1 MISKEKYK
9 IISSQLKNVTYNI
22 WKCENANRESDGEAK
37 LEIYQEGFSID
48 ECFCYSKGDY
58 MLYFACNFTFLKT
71 VLRDILCAI
80 CDTPGNFGTGNAS
93 DVINALF
100 KISGRYRTTEDFI
113 AYLKNFACCYVLY
126 ETKGAISPK
135 ILRVDLLRYL
145 KDNKKD
151 ANKKDFV
158 GGLLHS
164 LKHFSIEGKNLSVGQ
179 DINDISCMDD
189 ILVYIAKAFVKCAEN
204 NTKDNVIVMQIED
217 GINMK
222 FSFYYDEDK
231 HVYFLNTCHRIT
243 IKSMQQL
250 KPNTTLQS
258 GKYKIV
264 RVLGQGG
271 FGNTYVG
278 INTTFN
284 DKVAIKEFF
293 MQGIN
298 YRDDATGSI
307 TVSLER
313 NKPQFEEQ
321 LEKFKKEALRIRKLD
336 NPHIVKVHDL
346 FEENGT
352 AYYVMDY
359 IDGENLAERLKRT
372 GKPMNE
378 SEIRELLLQVLDA
391 LKKVHDAG
399 IWHLD
404 LKPANIMVDKSG
416 NVRLID
422 FGASKQLNTQEGGA
436 TTSTAISY
444 TNGYAPREQMEQ
456 NYNKFGPWTDIYAL
470 GATLYT
476 LLTNKRPP
484 LPTDIDDDATEN
496 KNQSL
501 PFPSSIS
508 EDMKG
513 LVLWMMYTNRNKRP
527 QDVNSILFQLEDYR
541 SEITKNDIDERTI
554 IEESN
559 EKKDNSISRTTK
571 LIKKN
576 RRLYIGLS
584 IALVLLLCVGFI
596 RIVNKEELKYKPKY
610 KILSEKDKTCELF
623 GEDFEDYITTGGLH
637 IDFSTVSL
645 YPVNYACIPDSANGN
660 YDIPN
665 HVDGYSVI
673 RLGDYSFYKTMLSS
687 VNVPNGVKSIGKY
700 AFGLCDSLQILS
712 ISNGI
717 EQIGDMCFMNDS
729 NLAAITIPET
739 VTSIG
744 RAAFLNCR
752 ALKSLELSH
761 VKQLSDSLFYS
772 SGLESFNINKGV
784 KKISSYVFSR
794 TKLKDVSV
802 PNSVDTIG
810 YGAFADCEQII
821 TVDLGRDRPL
831 VLGGGTFIGCKS
843 LKSIKIPNGVKYL
856 NGDFRAC
863 ESLTSV
869 SLPNSIKIIWL
880 STFSDCKSLS
890 SINIPNSVDSIGLGA
905 FIRCSSL
912 ASIDIPE
919 GVKMI
924 GYRAF
929 EDCKSLSSVHLP
941 STLAKIGS
949 LAFNNCTNL
958 RMVISDIQNPLNCK
972 IGTMDPMK
980 DAYNQWCFNY
990 IPYDAILYV
999 PRGTKGLYEKAGWSR
1014 FFSQV
1019 IER

>member
-1 MISKEKYK
+1 
-9 IISSQLKNVTYNI
+9 
-22 WKCENANRESDGEAK
+22 
-37 LEIYQEGFSID
+37 
-48 ECFCYSKGDY
+48 
-58 MLYFACNFTFLKT
+58 
-71 VLRDILCAI
+71 
-80 CDTPGNFGTGNAS
+80 
-93 DVINALF
+93 
-100 KISGRYRTTEDFI
+100 
-113 AYLKNFACCYVLY
+113 
-126 ETKGAISPK
+126 
-135 ILRVDLLRYL
+135 
-145 KDNKKD
+145 
-151 ANKKDFV
+151 
-158 GGLLHS
+158 
-164 LKHFSIEGKNLSVGQ
+164 
-179 DINDISCMDD
+179 
-189 ILVYIAKAFVKCAEN
+189 
-204 NTKDNVIVMQIED
+204 
-217 GINMK
+217 
-222 FSFYYDEDK
+222 
-231 HVYFLNTCHRIT
+231 
-243 IKSMQQL
+243 MQQL
-250 KPNTTLQS
+250 QPNATLQG
-258 GKYKIV
+258 GKYRIE

-278 INTTFN
+278 INTTFD

-298 YRDDATGSI
+298 DRDDATGSI

-359 IDGENLAERLKRT
+359 IDGENLTERLKRT

-378 SEIRELLLQVLDA
+378 SEVRELLPQILDA

-404 LKPANIMVDKSG
+404 LKPANIMIDKSG

-422 FGASKQLNTQEGGA
+422 FGASKQLNTQKGGA

-456 NYNKFGPWTDIYAL
+456 NYDKFGPWTDIYAL

-508 EDMKG
+508 EDMKS
-513 LVLWMMYTNRNKRP
+513 LVLWMMQTNRNQRP
-527 QDVNSILFQLEDYR
+527 QDVDSILFKLDNYR
-541 SEITKNDIDERTI
+541 SAITDNSNDELTI
-554 IEESN
+554 VEEPK
-559 EKKDNSISRTTK
+559 EKKGKSLSDTS
-571 LIKKN
+571 LIFKKN
-576 RRLYIGLS
+576 RRLYVGLS
-584 IALVLLLCVGFI
+584 VALVLLLGIVFI
-596 RIVNKEELKYKPKY
+596 WTVNKKEEIKYKPKY
-610 KILSEKDKTCELF
+610 RIVSEKEKTCELF
-623 GEDFEDYITTGGLH
+623 GEE
-637 IDFSTVSL
+637 FSTQVTDDDWYNYLNGIESKHK
-645 YPVNYACIPDSANGN
+645 NYACIPDSANGQYN
-660 YDIPN
+660 IPN
-665 HVDGYSVI
+665 RIDGYDVI
-673 RLGDYSFYKTMLSS
+673 RLGNYSFYKTKLSS
-687 VNVPNGVKSIGKY
+687 VSVPESVKSIGKY
-700 AFGLCDSLQILS
+700 AFGLCDSLQTAS
-712 ISNGI
+712 IPYGV

-729 NLAAITIPET
+729 NLAVITIPES

-744 RAAFLNCR
+744 HAAFQNCKT
-752 ALKSLELSH
+752 LKSLELPH

-784 KKISSYVFSR
+784 TKIGSYTFSK
-794 TKLKDVSV
+794 TKIKDISI
-802 PNSVDTIG
+802 PNCVDTIG
-810 YGAFADCEQII
+810 YGAFADCEQIM
-821 TVDLGRDRPL
+821 TVDLGSDRPI
-831 VLGGGTFIGCKS
+831 VFSGGTFTGCKS